1 LPLVAPVSS
10 RNRSPNGIFVNPL
23 VSQLYSLEMKVS
35 RTAVEVVVV
44 VQSDH
49 IAEAYDDLW
58 DLEVR

>member
-1 LPLVAPVSS
+1 
-10 RNRSPNGIFVNPL
+10 
-23 VSQLYSLEMKVS
+23 MKVS

-49 IAEAYDDLW
+49 IAEAYGDLW